1 MNPSINLIP
10 KNLFYSIVIL
20 FALVNL
26 VTLTQVIAKDISAE
40 NFTSE
45 TIPYQ
50 DISSG
55 SLYFKNDTGF
65 FPALTQNSDYQV
77 NVNGLLA
84 RVNFTQTFNNSTD
97 GFLEAVYVFPLIDD
111 AAVDSMVMEIGERRI
126 IGKIKKK
133 QQALKLY
140 NKAKIQ
146 GKKTSLVTQQRP
158 NLFTTKLANIAPGET
173 IKISISYLQSV
184 ALKDETFSLRI
195 PLTLTPRFIPAPRQT
210 AIKAKEQTN
219 TSNPLNTTKIDSHGW
234 AIANARVS
242 DADEITPFQMRV
254 NGIEEQ
260 MQTVTL
266 GINLQTGLPVAQV
279 VSLYHPIKQQRVNKE
294 SINSQSINSQS
305 INKPQQS
312 ESLTITLAAK
322 KILLDQDFVLQWQ
335 LSQGN
340 IPKAAFFT
348 QDVTDQSQ
356 DDYHYGLLMVMPPKA
371 YNAKSLDKEVVY
383 IIDKSGSMG
392 GVAMRQAKQAL
403 ETALDLLTDKDSFNI
418 IAFDN
423 ETRSL
428 FPQSKNANSS
438 NKTWAKHWL
447 SGLNAS
453 GGTNMYPAIEQAL
466 RQSEDNGNKTSYRQV
481 VFITDGSVGNED
493 ELLRLI
499 DRDLSN
505 TRLHTIGIGSAP
517 NGYFMTQAAKVG
529 RGTYRYIGSI
539 NEVKQQMTDLF
550 NQISK
555 PLMKNIKVIWP
566 TSSVEMFPQQ
576 LPDLYAGEPL
586 LISARWKKSTNQ
598 LAPQLINISGE
609 LAATTWQEQMI
620 ITEGEKQDN
629 NAGKT
634 MFDSSISQWW
644 ARKKI
649 DHLSLLQRRSRTA
662 DESSELKSDITRL
675 ALKHHL
681 VSPYTSFIAI
691 EEQVSRKAD
700 TPLASKGIKNLMPKG
715 STQAVPLAN
724 TALGLAGYFY
734 LSVLL
739 IMIALV
745 MRLMTIKSVNKTC

>member
-1 MNPSINLIP
+1 M
-10 KNLFYSIVIL
+10 FVIT
-20 FALVNL
+20 FALLNL
-26 VTLTQVIAKDISAE
+26 LPLTQAIAQKIIAESGTSDSITIEKNIS
-40 NFTSE
+40 NKS
-45 TIPYQ
+45 PYQ

-55 SLYFKNDTGF
+55 SLYFKNDDGY

-84 RVNFTQTFNNSTD
+84 RVHFTQTFKNSSND
-97 GFLEAVYVFPLIDD
+97 FLEAVYVFPLIDD

-126 IGKIKKK
+126 VGKIKEK

-140 NKAKIQ
+140 NKAKQQ

-184 ALKDETFSLRI
+184 TLKDETFSLRI

-210 AIKAKEQTN
+210 GTFEKDQVNA
-219 TSNPLNTTKIDSHGW
+219 SNPLITTKIDSHGW

-242 DADEITPFQMRV
+242 DADEITPFQTRV

-260 MQTVTL
+260 TQTVSL
-266 GINLQTGLPVAQV
+266 GIKLQTGLPLAQV
-279 VSLYHPIKQQRVNKE
+279 VSLYHPIKQDSVNKP
-294 SINSQSINSQS
+294 SISKTQA
-305 INKPQQS
+305 S
-312 ESLTITLAAK
+312 ESLFISLVAE
-322 KILLDQDFVLQWQ
+322 KILLDQDFLLQWQ

-340 IPKAAFFT
+340 VPKAAFFT
-348 QDVTDQSQ
+348 QDATEQAQ

-371 YNAKSLDKEVVY
+371 SNAKSLDKEVVY

-403 ETALDLLTDKDSFNI
+403 DTAIDLLTEKDSFNI

-423 ETRSL
+423 NTSSL
-428 FPQSKNANSS
+428 FPQSKNVSAS

-447 SGLNAS
+447 SGINAS
-453 GGTNMYPAIEQAL
+453 GGTNMYPAIERAL
-466 RQSEDNGNKTSYRQV
+466 RQSEDSEDKTSYRQV

-550 NQISK
+550 SQISK

-586 LISARWKKSTNQ
+586 LISARWAKSINQ
-598 LAPQLINISGE
+598 PSPQLIKISGE

-620 ITEGEKQDN
+620 ITEGGKQDN
-629 NAGKT
+629 NVDKT

-649 DHLSLLQRRSRTA
+649 DHLTLLHRRSRSA
-662 DESSELKSDITRL
+662 DESSELKSDITHL
-675 ALKHHL
+675 SLKHHL

-700 TPLASKGIKNLMPKG
+700 TPLTSKGIKNLMPKG
-715 STQAVPLAN
+715 STQVVPLAN

-745 MRLMTIKSVNKTC
+745 MRFLTMPLDKKLC